1 MMMNKK
7 PEPLDFQEVREILG
21 TLAKILADGL
31 DAEQREQVLTDALQ
45 KKALEKAKDELG
57 IFKALFSLYEQQED
71 LEFVLDINERI
82 RGTQSFFRDVGKE
95 VDRLNYL
102 IKENGLRHKLM
113 QTKPYVF
120 VLIPFQPELL
130 EVYEEVIRPTLEKL
144 GCQVKYADELP
155 TVNNIIDDIYTQIIR
170 SDFLIADT
178 TGQSA
183 NVFYEIG
190 FAHGQGKTVILLA
203 QDTKDIPFDVRS
215 LRHIIYNPRSPNRL
229 RRKLHDTAEQLIN
242 EIRNT

>member
-1 MMMNKK
+1 MMNS
-7 PEPLDFQEVREILG
+7 ERSDGLDFQEIREILG

-102 IKENGLRHKLM
+102 IKESGLRHTLM

-120 VLIPFQPELL
+120 VLIPFRPELL

-170 SDFLIADT
+170 SDFLVADT

-203 QDTKDIPFDVRS
+203 QDTKDIPFDVQS
-215 LRHIIYNPRSPNRL
+215 LRHIVYNPRSPNRL
-229 RRKLHDTAEQLIN
+229 GRKLHDTAEQLIN
-242 EIRNT
+242 EIRNI